1 MKKVMDWK
9 TAQELGYRVSEPKR
23 VSMKLENLC
32 IRLGDEYH
40 LARIDGGNVIHR
52 VIVNGG
58 GNSTGWDVEI
68 FHVKSGSDKY
78 NIALWKGYGRER
90 VHTEEAVR
98 DMDDT
103 VACMVE
109 MMLHLNTPA
118 SVYPTK
124 YNLGPR
130 PLK

>member
-1 MKKVMDWK
+1 M
-9 TAQELGYRVSEPKR
+9 
-23 VSMKLENLC
+23 
-32 IRLGDEYH
+32 
-40 LARIDGGNVIHR
+40 IHR

-68 FHVKSGSDKY
+68 FPVKSGSDKY
-78 NIALWKGYGRER
+78 NIVLWKGYGRER

-109 MMLHLNTPA
+109 MMLHLNIPA
-118 SVYPTK
+118 SVYPTR
-124 YNLGPR
+124 YNICPR